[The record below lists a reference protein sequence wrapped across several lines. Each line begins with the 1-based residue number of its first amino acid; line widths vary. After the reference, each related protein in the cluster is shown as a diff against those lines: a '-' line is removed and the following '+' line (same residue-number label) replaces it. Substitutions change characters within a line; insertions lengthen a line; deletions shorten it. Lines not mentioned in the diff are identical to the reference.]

1 LPLRLIEK
9 FLKETLTGNHKI
21 QEKKKKKLF
30 HRCMTGLQNPK
41 NCNKSLQKKLKEKRV
56 TFKRLCQEL

>member
-1 LPLRLIEK
+1 LPLRLIEE

-21 QEKKKKKLF
+21 QEKKKIKSKQLF

-41 NCNKSLQKKLKEKRV
+41 IATKKASKRN
-56 TFKRLCQEL
+56 

>member
-41 NCNKSLQKKLKEKRV
+41 IATEKAS
-56 TFKRLCQEL
+56 KRN